1 MERSAVSRQY
11 LAVVRQQLLADDP
24 GVSARSSSRRRR
36 RCVLAASAH
45 DGTSLED
52 NAVVEQR
59 LTVDGGPLHERLL
72 EAGSGHASS
81 THGFSQLDTS
91 TRLFV
96 RRLFLSTDTF
106 KLSFIRV
113 VSVHVGIKSAACAC
127 RSVRPARTQRCRK
140 QRETISSSSAYTG
153 VATGAMSPKRTETT
167 ET

>member
-59 LTVDGGPLHERLL
+59 LTVDGGPLH
-72 EAGSGHASS
+72 G
-81 THGFSQLDTS
+81 
-91 TRLFV
+91 
-96 RRLFLSTDTF
+96 
-106 KLSFIRV
+106 
-113 VSVHVGIKSAACAC
+113 
-127 RSVRPARTQRCRK
+127 
-140 QRETISSSSAYTG
+140 
-153 VATGAMSPKRTETT
+153 
-167 ET
+167 